1 MVQNIKIQMNYLII
15 VVFMRSGCFWGAYQ
29 ATYQKIKNHFE
40 TVACENSL
48 LETPQKHPERT
59 KTQRR

>member
-1 MVQNIKIQMNYLII
+1 MNYLII

-40 TVACENSL
+40 TVACENGL
-48 LETPQKHPERT
+48 LETPQKHPERI
-59 KTQRR
+59 KTQRQ